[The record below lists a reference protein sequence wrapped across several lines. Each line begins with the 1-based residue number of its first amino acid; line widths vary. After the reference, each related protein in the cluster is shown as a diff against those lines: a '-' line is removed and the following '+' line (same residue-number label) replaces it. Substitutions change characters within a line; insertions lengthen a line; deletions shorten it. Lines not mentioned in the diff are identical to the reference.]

1 MKRNHVLFQYRLI
14 TTHNSFINVNHSTHL
29 SVFLRLTNGV
39 RRGAGSVRGRSL
51 CRWPREAQ
59 LHERSHRTCIRV
71 FQPRF
76 PPLRAPLTEHPRG
89 EARERTAG
97 PRRCGGEPGQERT
110 PESGLMLAA
119 RPPFK
124 HGCCCRCC
132 IHKGSLF
139 IREQV
144 GRVNVPYFHIQSR
157 SADVNRTNG
166 PREPKRDRRG
176 SIPPYLRLSSA

>member
-1 MKRNHVLFQYRLI
+1 MEHEKERCFDMEKSQPI
-14 TTHNSFINVNHSTHL
+14 TASLASIIPHICPSS
-29 SVFLRLTNGV
+29 SVWPMGW
-39 RRGAGSVRGRSL
+39 RGGRAQSGGRSL

-59 LHERSHRTCIRV
+59 LHERSRRTCIRV
-71 FQPRF
+71 FQPRS

-97 PRRCGGEPGQERT
+97 PRRCGEEPGQERT

-124 HGCCCRCC
+124 RGCCCC

-139 IREQV
+139 TREPI
-144 GRVNVPYFHIQSR
+144 VPCFHIPSR
-157 SADVNRTNG
+157 SVDANRTNG
-166 PREPKRDRRG
+166 P
-176 SIPPYLRLSSA
+176 

>member
-1 MKRNHVLFQYRLI
+1 MFRYRDVK
-14 TTHNSFINVNHSTHL
+14 TPNGFISVNHFAHL

-39 RRGAGSVRGRSL
+39 TQGAGSVRGRSL

-59 LHERSHRTCIRV
+59 LHERSRRTCIRV

-76 PPLRAPLTEHPRG
+76 PPLRAPRTEHPRG

-97 PRRCGGEPGQERT
+97 PRRCGEEPGQERT

-124 HGCCCRCC
+124 HGCCCRCRC
-132 IHKGSLF
+132 RIHKGSLF
-139 IREQV
+139 IREPI
-144 GRVNVPYFHIQSR
+144 GRVNVRRFHIRGR
-157 SADVNRTNG
+157 SVDASRTNG
-166 PREPKRDRRG
+166 P
-176 SIPPYLRLSSA
+176 